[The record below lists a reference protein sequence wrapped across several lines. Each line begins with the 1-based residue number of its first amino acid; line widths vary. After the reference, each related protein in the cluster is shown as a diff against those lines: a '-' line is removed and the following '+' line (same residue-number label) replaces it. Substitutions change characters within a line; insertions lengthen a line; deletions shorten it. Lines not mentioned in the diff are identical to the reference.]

1 MKQSTNH
8 HTLAESLDN
17 QVQPTIFQFDFL
29 GRQRHYLAEARYP
42 KFGQNLIFLTD
53 IYEGHARW
61 ADSGL
66 WASCH
71 RRCSFLCLGPIYG
84 ARPGAC
90 LQPLRLQVFQ
100 QLIAN
105 LDMFRAHGGAGLCWL
120 ATIPVTSI
128 APPLCWHYQGLSFN
142 LQFFNFCLRPF
153 SNTFPVW
160 LFISTAISKQKCT
173 LI

>member
-1 MKQSTNH
+1 MYPTQISPRLTVHTH
-8 HTLAESLDN
+8 HTLAQSLDN

-42 KFGQNLIFLTD
+42 NCGQNLIFLTD
-53 IYEGHARW
+53 IYEGNARW

-100 QLIAN
+100 QLVAN
-105 LDMFRAHGGAGLCWL
+105 LDMFRAHGGAGLCRL
-120 ATIPVTSI
+120 ATIPATSI
-128 APPLCWHYQGLSFN
+128 APPICRHCQGVSFD
-142 LQFFNFCLRPF
+142 L
-153 SNTFPVW
+153 
-160 LFISTAISKQKCT
+160 
-173 LI
+173 